1 MVGLNFTILLLFY
14 SSVLKKNSFV
24 FLLLTSLRLTDNLK
38 NISLNFTNWLLRK
51 KKKKAMYRVV
61 RWLSH

>member
-51 KKKKAMYRVV
+51 KKTTMYRLV